1 MVDAIA
7 EALTRAVAA
16 GYWVAPVVALV
27 GGALT
32 AANPCVIGMVPVMV
46 AYVAG
51 RPGEGGVRRSFLLSL
66 TFAGG
71 LTLTFTGLFLL
82 TWAAHS
88 LVRTSVWTY
97 AAAAVCLLMGLQM
110 LGLLDLEI
118 PAPSWAAPSSRGFL
132 GALLLGML
140 FGLTSLPCAGPVLL
154 ALLAVLPTTGMA
166 FGALLLAAYGLG
178 HCVLIIGAG
187 TSVGLVERALAA
199 RGLQKAAGRLKAAG
213 GVLALGAGLYLL
225 FLA

>member
-7 EALTRAVAA
+7 EAVTRAVAA
-16 GYWVAPVVALV
+16 GFWLAPLVALV
-27 GGALT
+27 GGAMT
-32 AANPCVIGMVPVMV
+32 AANPCVLGMVPVMV

-66 TFAGG
+66 AFAGG
-71 LTLTFTGLFLL
+71 LTLTFTGLFIL
-82 TWAAHS
+82 TWAAHGV
-88 LVRTSVWTY
+88 VRASAWIYV
-97 AAAAVCLLMGLQM
+97 AASVCLLMGLQM
-110 LGLLDLEI
+110 LGLLRIEI
-118 PAPSWAAPSSRGFL
+118 PAPSWAAPSSRGFTS
-132 GALLLGML
+132 ALLLGML

-187 TSVGLVERALAA
+187 TSVGFVERALAA
-199 RGLQKAAGRLKAAG
+199 RGLEKAARRLKAAG
-213 GVLALGAGLYLL
+213 GVLAVCAGLYLL

>member
-7 EALTRAVAA
+7 EGLTRAVAA
-16 GYWVAPVVALV
+16 GLWLAPVVALV
-27 GGALT
+27 GGAMT
-32 AANPCVIGMVPVMV
+32 AANPCVLGMVPVMV

-51 RPGEGGVRRSFLLSL
+51 RPGKGGVRRSFLLSL
-66 TFAGG
+66 AFAGG

-88 LVRTSVWTY
+88 LVRASVWTY
-97 AAAAVCLLMGLQM
+97 AAAAVCLIMGLQM
-110 LGLLDLEI
+110 LGLLRIDI
-118 PAPSWAAPSSRGFL
+118 PAPSWAAPTSRGFA

-178 HCVLIIGAG
+178 HCVLIIVAG
-187 TSVGLVERALAA
+187 TSVGLVQRALAA
-199 RGLQKAAGRLKAAG
+199 RGLQRATSMLRTVSGILS
-213 GVLALGAGLYLL
+213 LCAGLYLL
-225 FLA
+225 LLG

>member
-7 EALTRAVAA
+7 EALTRAVAT
-16 GYWVAPVVALV
+16 GFWLAPLVALV
-27 GGALT
+27 GGAMT
-32 AANPCVIGMVPVMV
+32 AANPCVLGMVPVMV

-66 TFAGG
+66 AFAAG

-88 LVRTSVWTY
+88 LVRASVWTY

-110 LGLLDLEI
+110 LGMLRIEI
-118 PAPSWAAPSSRGFL
+118 PAPAWAAPASRGL
-132 GALLLGML
+132 AGALLLGML

-154 ALLAVLPTTGMA
+154 ALLAVLPATGMA

-187 TSVGLVERALAA
+187 TSVGFVERALAA
-199 RGLQKAAGRLKAAG
+199 RGLQRALNGLKAAG
-213 GVLALGAGLYLL
+213 GVLALCAGLYLL
-225 FLA
+225 LLG

>member
-7 EALTRAVAA
+7 EAVTRAVAA
-16 GYWVAPVVALV
+16 GFWLAPLVALV
-27 GGALT
+27 GGAMT
-32 AANPCVIGMVPVMV
+32 AANPCVLGMVPVMV

-66 TFAGG
+66 AFAGG
-71 LTLTFTGLFLL
+71 LTLTFTGLFIL
-82 TWAAHS
+82 TWAAHGV
-88 LVRTSVWTY
+88 VRASAWIYV
-97 AAAAVCLLMGLQM
+97 AASVCLLMGLQM
-110 LGLLDLEI
+110 LGLLRIEI
-118 PAPSWAAPSSRGFL
+118 PAPSWAAPSSRGFTS
-132 GALLLGML
+132 ALLLGML

-187 TSVGLVERALAA
+187 TSVGFVERTLAA
-199 RGLQKAAGRLKAAG
+199 RGLQKAASGLKAAG
-213 GVLALGAGLYLL
+213 GVLAVCAGLYLL

>member
-1 MVDAIA
+1 MVDSIA
-7 EALTRAVAA
+7 EALTRAVAS
-16 GYWVAPVVALV
+16 GLWIAPLVALL

-32 AANPCVIGMVPVMV
+32 AANPCVLGMVPVMV

-66 TFAGG
+66 TFAAG
-71 LTLTFTGLFLL
+71 LTLTFTALFLV
-82 TWAAHS
+82 TWAASS
-88 LVRTSVWTY
+88 LVRSSAWTY
-97 AAAAVCLLMGLQM
+97 LAAAVCLLMGLQM
-110 LGLLDLEI
+110 LGALRLEI
-118 PAPSWAAPSSRGFL
+118 PAPAWAAPAARGFG

-178 HCVLIIGAG
+178 HCVLVIGAG
-187 TSVGLVERALAA
+187 ASVGLLERTLASRVQQA
-199 RGLQKAAGRLKAAG
+199 TAVMRRAG
-213 GVLALGAGLYLL
+213 GVVALGAGLYLL
-225 FLA
+225 LLG

>member
-1 MVDAIA
+1 MVDSIA
-7 EALTRAVAA
+7 EGLTRAVAA
-16 GYWVAPVVALV
+16 GLWLAPLVAFV
-27 GGALT
+27 GGAMT
-32 AANPCVIGMVPVMV
+32 AANPCVLGMVPVMI

-66 TFAGG
+66 AFAGG
-71 LTLTFTGLFLL
+71 LTLTFTALFLV
-82 TWAAHS
+82 TWAAHG
-88 LVRTSVWTY
+88 LVRASVWIY
-97 AAAAVCLLMGLQM
+97 VAAAVCLLMGFQM
-110 LGLLDLEI
+110 LGLLRVEI
-118 PAPSWAAPSSRGFL
+118 PAPSWAAPSSRGFA

-199 RGLQKAAGRLKAAG
+199 RGLQRAASGLKAAG
-213 GVLALGAGLYLL
+213 GILALGAGLYLL
-225 FLA
+225 LLA

>member
-1 MVDAIA
+1 LIDSIA
-7 EALTRAVAA
+7 EGLTRAVAA
-16 GYWVAPVVALV
+16 GFWLAPLVAFV
-27 GGALT
+27 GGAMT
-32 AANPCVIGMVPVMV
+32 AANPCVLGMVPVMV

-66 TFAGG
+66 AFAGG
-71 LTLTFTGLFLL
+71 LTLTFTGLFVL

-88 LVRTSVWTY
+88 VVRASVWTY
-97 AAAAVCLLMGLQM
+97 AAATVCLLMGLQM
-110 LGLLDLEI
+110 LGLLRVHI
-118 PAPSWAAPSSRGFL
+118 PAPSWSAPPSRGFA

-166 FGALLLAAYGLG
+166 IGALLLAAYGLG

-199 RGLQKAAGRLKAAG
+199 RGLQRATSGLKAAG
-213 GVLALGAGLYLL
+213 GVLALCAGVYLL
-225 FLA
+225 LVA